1 MALGKNQRIPSADS
15 TNGWTVVWSLVIVGA
30 AIVLFYVSNR
40 EDWIRSLGWRTTLNQ
55 VAGVFVATGILSVG
69 WELLG
74 KRRFAIEVLAKA
86 QLSAEIVEAG
96 ITHVSNQYLEDV
108 EWADLFRD
116 ATKVDVVV
124 AYANTWRNTHAHR
137 LREVASR
144 PGTRLRVY
152 LLDPDDPETM
162 RSHAE
167 RFNSTPERLA
177 GQIDDAIQ
185 FYSGLTT
192 ADGGVVEVYV
202 RPGERVFSAYR
213 FDSHAVLTLYS
224 HGKERRT
231 SVPTFVVRGGSLW
244 KFVYD
249 EIDSIREQSRKV
261 FPVAQDCGEGE
272 AR

>member
-1 MALGKNQRIPSADS
+1 M
-15 TNGWTVVWSLVIVGA
+15 WSLVIVGA
-30 AIVLFYVSNR
+30 AVVFFYASNR
-40 EDWIRSLGWRTTLNQ
+40 EDWITSPEWRSTLNQ

-74 KRRFAIEVLAKA
+74 KRRFATEVLAKA

-108 EWADLFRD
+108 AWADLFRD

-162 RSHAE
+162 RGHAD
-167 RFNSTPERLA
+167 RFSSTPQRLID
-177 GQIDDAIQ
+177 QINEAIE
-185 FYSGLTT
+185 FYSGLATP
-192 ADGGVVEVYV
+192 DGGVVEVYA
-202 RPGERVFSAYR
+202 RAGERVFSAYR

-249 EIDSIREQSRKV
+249 EIESMRRQSRRV
-261 FPVAQDCGEGE
+261 FPVDQGDDEAGE